1 MPDMLPFYR
10 NYYMLVDYYRKKGK
24 LVHLGISE
32 EEVDRRMLRTSGET
46 ICEDCGL
53 KHREHPFIDDVMD
66 ATGDRLTPFL
76 HLLCD
81 GTLAK
86 L

>member
-24 LVHLGISE
+24 LVHLDLTE
-32 EEVDRRMLRTSGET
+32 EEIDRKTIRAGHEC
-46 ICEDCGL
+46 ICEECG
-53 KHREHPFIDDVMD
+53 KMYIDHPYIDNVMD
-66 ATGDRLTPFL
+66 GSGDRLQPFL
-76 HLLCD
+76 HVICD
-81 GTLAK
+81 GLIVK